1 MGARAVISGKNDPI
15 CSLSPGSP
23 FWSLYLL
30 IFKMGP
36 RVAGRTTLMA
46 TWLLQA
52 AVRKPG
58 DTCIKLIGSSWG
70 LHERFLQAQPQL
82 EAAKAAVSETH

>member
-1 MGARAVISGKNDPI
+1 
-15 CSLSPGSP
+15 
-23 FWSLYLL
+23 
-30 IFKMGP
+30 
-36 RVAGRTTLMA
+36 MA

-58 DTCIKLIGSSWG
+58 DTCIKLIGCSWG
-70 LHERFLQAQPQL
+70 LHELFLQAQPQL